1 MDEIE
6 VPGSWF
12 AAGLAVSGIGIVA
25 VQVFDFSITWWMGTL
40 SVIMSFFLSV
50 VACRATGETDITP
63 IGAMGKITQ
72 LTYGIIAPSN
82 ITANLMTAGCN
93 GRGGRFIRRPSD

>member
-50 VACRATGETDITP
+50 VALPR
-63 IGAMGKITQ
+63 
-72 LTYGIIAPSN
+72 
-82 ITANLMTAGCN
+82 N
-93 GRGGRFIRRPSD
+93 GRNRHNPDWRDGKNHSVDLWNYCSFQYHGKPDDGRL